1 MHNRE
6 ISIVAHGEDGLDEKE
21 EEEQVNKKA

>member
-6 ISIVAHGEDGLDEKE
+6 INIVAHGEDGLDEKE